1 MLFDMENAFI
11 SDISEILQRDIEALI
26 NELQAVSEENL
37 WKSHPGII
45 NAAGTIAFHLCGN
58 LRYFIGAVL
67 GNDGYVRDKK
77 KEFEPQY
84 FSREIL
90 IQEIK
95 ETQQAVKNALNKLT
109 PEQLLDPMPDTPPQ
123 HKGRSIQ
130 FFLIQLS
137 CHLSRHTGQLNYL
150 VRMLENK

>member
-1 MLFDMENAFI
+1 MENAFI
-11 SDISEILQRDIEALI
+11 SDISEIFQRDLEAVI
-26 NELQAVSEENL
+26 NEVNQISEENL

-45 NAAGTIAFHLCGN
+45 NSTGTIAYHLCGN
-58 LRYFIGAVL
+58 LRYFIGEVL
-67 GNDGYVRDKK
+67 GKDGYVRDKI

-84 FSREIL
+84 FSKENL
-90 IQEIK
+90 IQEIRD
-95 ETQQAVKNALNKLT
+95 TQLSIRNALMKIS
-109 PEQLLDPMPDTPPQ
+109 PEQLLDPMPDTPSQ

-150 VRMLENK
+150 RRILENK

>member
-1 MLFDMENAFI
+1 MENAFI
-11 SDISEILQRDIEALI
+11 SDISEIFQRDLEALI
-26 NELQAVSEENL
+26 NEVNQISEENL

-45 NAAGTIAFHLCGN
+45 NSVGTISYQVCGN
-58 LRYFIGAVL
+58 LSYFIGKVL
-67 GNDGYVRDKK
+67 GNDGYIRDKN

-84 FSREIL
+84 FSKEIL
-90 IQEIK
+90 IQEIRY
-95 ETQQAVKNALNKLT
+95 TQISVKNALNKLT
-109 PEQLLDPMPDTPPQ
+109 PGQLLDPMPDTPPQ

-150 VRMLENK
+150 RRILENN

>member
-1 MLFDMENAFI
+1 MENSFI
-11 SDISEILQRDIEALI
+11 SDISEIFQRDLEAVI
-26 NELQAVSEENL
+26 NEVNQISEENL

-45 NAAGTIAFHLCGN
+45 NAVGTIAYHLCGN
-58 LRYFIGAVL
+58 LRYFIGEVL
-67 GNDGYVRDKK
+67 GKDGYIRDKI

-84 FSREIL
+84 FSKEIL
-90 IQEIK
+90 IQEIRD
-95 ETQQAVKNALNKLT
+95 TQLSLRNVLMKIS
-109 PEQLLDPMPDTPPQ
+109 PEQLLNPMPDTPPQ

-150 VRMLENK
+150 RRILENK

>member
-1 MLFDMENAFI
+1 MENAFI
-11 SDISEILQRDIEALI
+11 SDISEIFQRDLEAVI
-26 NELQAVSEENL
+26 NEVNQISEENL

-45 NAAGTIAFHLCGN
+45 NSVGTISYHLCGN
-58 LRYFIGAVL
+58 LSYFIGKVL
-67 GNDGYVRDKK
+67 GNDGYIRDKN

-84 FSREIL
+84 FSKEIL
-90 IQEIK
+90 IQEIRY
-95 ETQQAVKNALNKLT
+95 TQISVKNALNKLT
-109 PEQLLDPMPDTPPQ
+109 SEQLLDPMPDTPPQ

-150 VRMLENK
+150 RRILENK